1 MVPHGLIPSD
11 ISVSGDSLHTWESS
25 AKTQASKVLFDADL
39 YWQPLKAAD
48 KGLIARVSGR
58 FGAVLQS
65 IHLTIMRPTQRT
77 YVHVGRERSQRFSY
91 NSPDIVLM
99 SIEQPS
105 WSSIESE
112 ILFLVLA

>member
-39 YWQPLKAAD
+39 YWRPLKAAD

-65 IHLTIMRPTQRT
+65 QGQGRRGRVTSDWLAGCQP
-77 YVHVGRERSQRFSY
+77 GREPIP
-91 NSPDIVLM
+91 NSTN
-99 SIEQPS
+99 PS
-105 WSSIESE
+105 PSRPGGNPAPRTQARDGDHS
-112 ILFLVLA
+112 